1 MIAWFVAAALAQ
13 NDCLSSSAYPVAGTT
28 GYRNAVTALR
38 TNAVTY
44 AATSFAER
52 EVFPIR
58 NAMREPNAPKA
69 VVVYEFNNLFN
80 AAKTPMMS
88 FSEDCPVDRRFA
100 THPVDL
106 IGANLGGVFRY
117 KRFGAY
123 YAAGFT
129 VGAPSS
135 RDRFQRYAGAIA
147 GYPAASAPPL
157 LFAPLI
163 GNQMVLSGNS
173 AMAIDSLGGVV
184 IDAEIAELRAGWTA
198 TRGLHVSVA
207 DPRFGLYGNAIL
219 NDGLSEVGQFEAG
232 ARRFRPGGA
241 VGEKVGSTSLFGRG
255 LPLTEASERDGER
268 FAPEQLLTGH
278 FVQDSIAGVLDV
290 AAAYALAP
298 TPQLFEGRIGL
309 HSKGFHDIAVG
320 DFTEPDPDATDPDA
334 PAPDPNAPADEAFLF
349 GYLVQG
355 GVVQLPDQW
364 YYGVEGGARP
374 QIRLEMSAG
383 SAKGA
388 FHATIMM
395 NEPEVLALYPFAVR
409 AVHYRVAMRGRF

>member
-1 MIAWFVAAALAQ
+1 MIAWLVAAAFAQ
-13 NDCLSSSAYPVAGTT
+13 NDCLSSNAYPVAGTT

-58 NAMREPNAPKA
+58 NAMRDPNAPKA
-69 VVVYEFNNLFN
+69 VLVYEFNNLFN

-88 FSEDCPVDRRFA
+88 FDEDCPVDRRFA

-117 KRFGAY
+117 KRVGAY

-135 RDRFQRYAGAIA
+135 RDKFQRYAGAIA

-157 LFAPLI
+157 LFAPLL
-163 GNQMVLSGNS
+163 GNQMVLSGDS
-173 AMAIDSLGGVV
+173 AMAIDSLGGIVV
-184 IDAEIAELRAGWTA
+184 DAEIAELRAGWTA
-198 TRGLHVSVA
+198 TSGLHVSAA

-232 ARRFRPGGA
+232 ARRFEPGKAIGD
-241 VGEKVGSTSLFGRG
+241 KVGRTSLFGRG
-255 LPLTEASERDGER
+255 LPLTEASERDGQR

-278 FVQDSIAGVLDV
+278 LVQDSIAGVLDV

-298 TPQLFEGRIGL
+298 TPQLFEGRIGV
-309 HSKGFHDIAVG
+309 HSKGFHDISAG
-320 DFTEPDPDATDPDA
+320 DFAA
-334 PAPDPNAPADEAFLF
+334 PADPNAPAPAAPAAAAQGRAAGD
-349 GYLVQG
+349 LVG
-355 GVVQLPDQW
+355 GEQLP
-364 YYGVEGGARP
+364 GRRP
-374 QIRLEMSAG
+374 PPPP
-383 SAKGA
+383 
-388 FHATIMM
+388 TW
-395 NEPEVLALYPFAVR
+395 
-409 AVHYRVAMRGRF
+409 